1 MQWDSTMNAGFTT
14 GKPWIKLNENYPE
27 VNVSK
32 EVLQKNSM
40 LNTYKTLL
48 LLRTNEKAL
57 QYGSYEKLERHG
69 DMFLFTR
76 TYEQEKVT
84 VILNF
89 GKEQNVDLPKDAK
102 RLMGGSHLKMND
114 FLIYRTTI
122 TN

>member
-1 MQWDSTMNAGFTT
+1 MQWDSSTNAGFTT

-114 FLIYRTTI
+114 F
-122 TN
+122 